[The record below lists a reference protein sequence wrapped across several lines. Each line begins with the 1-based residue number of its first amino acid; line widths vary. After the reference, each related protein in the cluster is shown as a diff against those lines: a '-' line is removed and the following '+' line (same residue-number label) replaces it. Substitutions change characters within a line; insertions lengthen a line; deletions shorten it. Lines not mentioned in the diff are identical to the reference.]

1 MKIEKISAQP
11 DMVGRYKTVLSDGTV
26 LRLYKQT
33 VQDFGLYPEMELEDE
48 TLQKLQTAASEMSA
62 KMRAVRMVSASSVSK
77 RELEHRLIQKGENAT
92 HARQAVS
99 WLSDMQLLDDGQTAR
114 QIVERC
120 IGKGYG
126 MARAK
131 QVLYE
136 KRIPK
141 EFWEQALTDYPDMGE
156 EIRRYIR
163 THLPE
168 EPDQKSLKKVID
180 ALLRRGHSYQAI
192 RRELEVAEP
201 WEE

>member
-1 MKIEKISAQP
+1 MRIESVSTQP

-33 VQDFGLYPEMELEDE
+33 VQDFGLYPGMELEQEALDRLLE
-48 TLQKLQTAASEMSA
+48 SASRMSA
-62 KMRAVRMVSASSVSK
+62 KMRAVRMVSASSISK
-77 RELEHRLIQKGENAT
+77 KELEQRLIQKGEDAS
-92 HARQAVS
+92 HAKQAVS
-99 WLSDMQLLDDGQTAR
+99 WLSEMQLLDDGQTAR

-126 MARAK
+126 VARAR
-131 QVLYE
+131 QALYE

-141 EFWEQALTDYPDMGE
+141 ELWEQALADYPDMSE
-156 EIRRYIR
+156 EIRRYIC
-163 THLPE
+163 THLPQ

-180 ALLRRGHSYQAI
+180 ALLRRGHSYGNI
-192 RRELEVAEP
+192 RRVLDLEEL

>member
-11 DMVGRYKTVLSDGTV
+11 DMVGRYKTVLSDGKV

-33 VQDFGLYPEMELEDE
+33 VQDFGLYPEMELEPE

-62 KMRAVRMVSASSVSK
+62 KMRAVRMVSASSISQK
-77 RELEHRLIQKGENAT
+77 ELEHRLIQKGENAA
-92 HARQAVS
+92 HAKQAVS

-120 IGKGYG
+120 IGRGYG

-131 QVLYE
+131 QTLYE

-141 EFWEQALTDYPDMGE
+141 EFWEQALADYPDMGE

-168 EPDQKSLKKVID
+168 KPDQKSLKKVID
-180 ALLRRGHSYQAI
+180 ALLRRGHSYSAI
-192 RRELEVAEP
+192 RRELDGAEL